1 MSGKEPKINLM
12 EVTPFIK
19 EPISTVR
26 EGDLSVI
33 TFPRFRNRFLQKYFI
48 PKGMDKG
55 AYIRLDEHGTAVWD
69 LIDGRNTVKQICEQL
84 SAHFAGEKNYQDR
97 ILLFIGQLQAQ
108 GFIAY
113 RLTL

>member
-1 MSGKEPKINLM
+1 MPGKEPKINLM
-12 EVTPFIK
+12 EVTPCVREHIT
-19 EPISTVR
+19 TVK

-33 TFPRFRNRFLQKYFI
+33 TFPRFRNRFLQKYCI

-55 AYIRLDEHGTAVWD
+55 AYIRLDEHGTAVWN

-84 SAHFAGEKNYQDR
+84 SGHFAGSENYEDR
-97 ILLFIGQLQAQ
+97 ILIFIGQLQAQ
-108 GFIAY
+108 GFISY